1 MKSSGNR
8 LILRF
13 TCSLRRFVSTP
24 YSMAKSLSS
33 ITCCPLTTFIKGSI
47 LLITTLLISHFVT
60 SILDWS
66 QIATGLLLS
75 MLFAILLLFLR
86 SQFVT
91 LNVLLFIAV
100 CKGSAF
106 GLLTTITKYL
116 SLKRIGGFCEKI
128 VTFFGFWGRV
138 LVGFEAVV

>member
-75 MLFAILLLFLR
+75 MLFAIFLSLFLR

-91 LNVLLFIAV
+91 LKVLLLIVV
-100 CKGSAF
+100 CKDSAF
-106 GLLTTITKYL
+106 SLLTTTTKNL
-116 SLKRIGGFCEKI
+116 SLERIGGFCEKNCY
-128 VTFFGFWGRV
+128 FFSDFGAGC
-138 LVGFEAVV
+138 L